1 MGHYGGR
8 AVAWGWIVA
17 AIGCVGACGKQD
29 PAQQMQPVEVKAIA
43 VAPAEAQLYI
53 DKVGEVRGSQ
63 EVDLRARVGGVLIK
77 KHFEDGSLVRE
88 NDPLFSI
95 DPREYRAQLANA
107 QAQLASAEANL
118 AKAQQDVDRY
128 APLLAE
134 NAISRQVYD
143 SAVAAAKQAQAQVN
157 ASRASIEQ
165 AQLGVD
171 FSTVR
176 APFTGRVGD
185 AKVFEGALITAG
197 VTELVSLYRDDPAW
211 VYFNVSEA
219 ELLDYQRRFDGEP
232 NPDSPMRK
240 VRLQLSDGT
249 IYPEPG
255 KITYIAS
262 ALDPTT
268 GTFALRAEF
277 PNPKHYLIPGLFA
290 RIRIMADDLHDSIVL
305 PDRAVQQQLG
315 RYFVIVVGEGDK
327 AEMRAIHPGPRLG
340 NQWVITD
347 GLEAGD
353 RVVVEGI
360 LKARPGAP
368 LKVTLIT
375 AAELNAP
382 PAA

>member
-1 MGHYGGR
+1 M
-8 AVAWGWIVA
+8 A
-17 AIGCVGACGKQD
+17 AIGCLGACSKQD
-29 PAQQMQPVEVKAIA
+29 PAQQMQAVEVKAIT

-88 NDPLFSI
+88 NEPLFSI

-118 AKAQQDVDRY
+118 AKARQDVDRY

-185 AKVFEGALITAG
+185 ANVFEGALIVAG

-219 ELLDYQRRFDGEP
+219 ELLDYQRRFNGEP
-232 NPDSPMRK
+232 NPNSPMRT

-249 IYPEPG
+249 IYPESG

-315 RYFVIVVGEGDK
+315 RYFVIVVGAGDK
-327 AEMRAIHPGPRLG
+327 AEMRAIHLGPRLG
-340 NQWVITD
+340 NQWVVTD
-347 GLEAGD
+347 GLKAGD
-353 RVVVEGI
+353 KVVVEGI

-382 PAA
+382 AAAT